1 MARWEQVEKETPK
14 QTSDRI
20 TAQMQANAKAAQ
32 QDKAKKE
39 KR

>member
-1 MARWEQVEKETPK
+1 MSWGRVEKETPK

-20 TAQMQANAKAAQ
+20 LAQMRKNAKAAQ
-32 QDKAKKE
+32 ADQARKKG